1 MLYMNNSSVLNRIKQ
16 INIENKIWIIY
27 IGIIL
32 LSWYSN
38 YLEKDYYLNKNI
50 ESKNSYRKILILIFT
65 VLVIVYYYFLN
76 SSLEDVKNLKIS
88 DSDNKKL
95 LVYLSFIA
103 SLLIFI
109 SGIIF
114 LFIALSDD
122 DLNVELAFN

>member
-1 MLYMNNSSVLNRIKQ
+1 MNNSSVLNRIKQ